1 MVSTKG
7 FFDNVLATT
16 LNQTSSLKKMSERV
30 AATSVSEVLKG
41 VAAIKS
47 EAKQVDNVYE
57 ESNDFVQV
65 EDFDF
70 VKATVNEIAENYL
83 ELFKL
88 DVHKFYD
95 LFIGERAIVI
105 MACLMNNKLHKVLMD
120 DEIIKNKLSGLFY
133 NSNLE
138 EQLSVHLKEYKG
150 NTEGMWKYLGE
161 KDKEY
166 LIVNISSGS
175 CRAGEQQYLDKDYS
189 SEELNGEFKIVKG
202 LLFKSTADH
211 QFIKY
216 MEV

>member
-57 ESNDFVQV
+57 KSNDFVQV

-161 KDKEY
+161 KDKE
-166 LIVNISSGS
+166 
-175 CRAGEQQYLDKDYS
+175 
-189 SEELNGEFKIVKG
+189 
-202 LLFKSTADH
+202 
-211 QFIKY
+211 
-216 MEV
+216 